1 MTMHG
6 LKAAALGAAFAV
18 VAFGAQWSGAEAAEL
33 KVISTIGVKMS
44 LPDIIAE
51 FEKASGHKVSVHYG
65 TAAALKTDIVE
76 GKIAGDVSVLTAQ
89 VIDDLTKQ
97 GSLAAG
103 SRVDLAKSGSGF
115 GVKAGAPKPDVSTPE
130 ALKKTLLAAKTI
142 GYSKLGASGT
152 LFLQVAEKLGI
163 TNEIKGKLVE
173 TGSVV
178 GDLIVE
184 GKAEI
189 GVQQVPELMAV
200 PGVAIA
206 GPLPGE
212 FQVITTFSA
221 ALSAKPQQGEAAK
234 AFVKFLGG
242 TAAQQAFKAKG
253 LDPA

>member
-1 MTMHG
+1 MRRG
-6 LKAAALGAAFAV
+6 P
-18 VAFGAQWSGAEAAEL
+18 GAEAAEL

-51 FEKASGHKVSVHYG
+51 FEKTSGHKVSVNYG
-65 TAAALKTDIVE
+65 TAAALKTDIIE
-76 GKIAGDVSVLTAQ
+76 GKVTGDVSVLTAQ
-89 VIDDLTKQ
+89 VIDDLMKQ
-97 GSLAAG
+97 GSLATG
-103 SRVDLAKSGSGF
+103 SRVDLAKSGTGF

-130 ALKKTLLAAKTI
+130 ALKKALLAAKTI

-173 TGSVV
+173 TGGVV

-221 ALSAKPQQGEAAK
+221 ALSAKPQQAEAAK
-234 AFVKFLGG
+234 AFIKFLGG
-242 TAAQQAFKAKG
+242 TAAQSAFKAKG